1 LPCYTCRLGDKCNMF
16 LSAHTR
22 SSQNDPV
29 SSSDSSGC
37 ITSHIVITSI
47 ILMFNHLFKSAVF
60 AFVYFYLASCQV
72 FIRDS
77 SIVHTTETPVTV
89 FCHFYPT
96 IGVFHRLR
104 LCLAIL
110 FFLLVCR
117 CAAFCH
123 PKTSHLC
130 NPCYQSSLN
139 VVLHHP
145 SIGMAV
151 NSLCK
156 FSSVRRSNA
165 LVWLKLLPST
175 STLILL

>member
-1 LPCYTCRLGDKCNMF
+1 MF

-22 SSQNDPV
+22 SSQNDPF

-47 ILMFNHLFKSAVF
+47 ILMFNHLFKSTVF
-60 AFVYFYLASCQV
+60 AFVYFYKASCQV

-77 SIVHTTETPVTV
+77 SVVHTTETPVTV

-96 IGVFHRLR
+96 IGVFHRFR
-104 LCLAIL
+104 YCLAIL

-117 CAAFCH
+117 CAVFCH
-123 PKTSHLC
+123 PIPSHLC

-156 FSSVRRSNA
+156 FSSVSRSNA

>member
-1 LPCYTCRLGDKCNMF
+1 
-16 LSAHTR
+16 
-22 SSQNDPV
+22 
-29 SSSDSSGC
+29 
-37 ITSHIVITSI
+37 
-47 ILMFNHLFKSAVF
+47 MFNHLFISAVF
-60 AFVYFYLASCQV
+60 AFVYFYKASSQV

-89 FCHFYPT
+89 FSHIGST
-96 IGVFHRLR
+96 IAVFHKFR

-123 PKTSHLC
+123 PITSHLC

-145 SIGMAV
+145 SMGMAV